1 MPTMNSP
8 FETNLFR
15 HLSQFF
21 ADHHYLLLADQ
32 KQFRKITATGF
43 QNVIFSPS
51 FYQNEILV
59 DILFG
64 TRNQQVEQIA
74 QQFLRNT
81 PEYRDHAN
89 TTIISIGKFRDMPY
103 FRYKLNPGES
113 PEMLCAD
120 VESFFLKQGF
130 SFLDQ
135 TRSVQAIDTLLNSQ
149 PDQPCKFLYNQTHR
163 CYKGLI
169 AAHLNHSPQF
179 DGLIDRYRFELK
191 RQTQNAH
198 EQLRF
203 ERLIAYLLHYSAN

>member
-1 MPTMNSP
+1 MNTP

-32 KQFRKITATGF
+32 KQFRKITPTGF

-51 FYQNEILV
+51 FYQDEIWV

-64 TRNQQVEQIA
+64 TRNQQIEQIA

-81 PEYRDHAN
+81 PEFRDHAN
-89 TTIISIGKFRDMPY
+89 TTIVALGKFRDTPY
-103 FRYKLNPGES
+103 FRYKLKPDES
-113 PEMLCAD
+113 TETLCRD
-120 VESFFLKQGF
+120 VESFFRKDGF
-130 SFLDQ
+130 AFLDKHG
-135 TRSVQAIDTLLNSQ
+135 RIDAIDTLLNSQ

-169 AAHLNHSPQF
+169 AAHLNHNPHF
-179 DGLIDRYRFELK
+179 DGLIDRYRLELQ
-191 RQTQNAH
+191 RQTQNPH
-198 EQLRF
+198 EQLQF